1 MRDIL
6 SATQAAAV
14 LGCGPQKV
22 RERIRIGEWPGKIIP
37 KAKTKK
43 KSDTYEVNLYELAEY
58 FHISEDEIRRRLAE
72 KKGWKRV
79 NL

>member
-6 SATQAAAV
+6 SATQVAVV

-43 KSDTYEVNLYELAEY
+43 KSDTYEVNLYELGKY
-58 FHISEDEIRRRLAE
+58 FHISEEEIRQRLAD
-72 KKGWKRV
+72 KKEGKG
-79 NL
+79 